1 MSSVNHNR
9 RTGLSSPRANLA
21 AAFGQIP
28 ESILLI
34 LNDLHKSIRQ
44 ITASLPKPTASREP
58 AADCQSILP
67 AATPSAAG
75 AVGRT
80 SWPASAFSTFFEVL
94 SKQMWRRHSCLQRR
108 DFRGSDLC
116 RASRRLFAALRRG
129 LSAERSQ
136 DMNEAG
142 TLFQP
147 RRTCSNSPEWAF
159 SACRASHS
167 LRCPAAEL
175 ECGKKPGLNQSRLHA
190 IARWRT

>member
-116 RASRRLFAALRRG
+116 RASRRPGRLQRGPQPHKSVRPRPPRISRCAQPRPLRRPA
-129 LSAERSQ
+129 LAVMPR
-136 DMNEAG
+136 
-142 TLFQP
+142 FPPPHPKQP
-147 RRTCSNSPEWAF
+147 AHPTS
-159 SACRASHS
+159 S
-167 LRCPAAEL
+167 LVDLPRD
-175 ECGKKPGLNQSRLHA
+175 
-190 IARWRT
+190 